1 MPSDFQVIRGSMVG
15 ENRRSP
21 ASTETRGLSVFFQ
34 GHFVTPPKHYESLT
48 VTFIF
53 SNVNWHKTMN
63 PVSFVLSETGNE
75 LSKLWL
81 HNITRKDLNKNIWQ
95 KFSGKVT
102 L

>member
-15 ENRRSP
+15 ENHRSP

-63 PVSFVLSETGNE
+63 PVSFVLSERLGPN
-75 LSKLWL
+75 
-81 HNITRKDLNKNIWQ
+81 
-95 KFSGKVT
+95 
-102 L
+102 